1 MDTTVTI
8 PWGEW
13 VQALLPLL
21 GDLVLMAL
29 GLALTFASAVLP
41 KPLYSVL
48 MMLRAEQLLKRAVD
62 YGLNATDRAAHGKK
76 LEVDVANT
84 VVREAAAY
92 AVGAAGDVVKWLGGE
107 TGLVKKLYARLDIE
121 EDSEIPAGGSE
132 AVSTKRRD
140 A

>member
-13 VQALLPLL
+13 VQALLPIL
-21 GDLVLMAL
+21 GDLILMAL
-29 GLALTFASAVLP
+29 GLALTFAATVLP
-41 KPLYSVL
+41 KPLYRVL

-76 LEVDVANT
+76 LEVDVANA
-84 VVREAAAY
+84 VVYEAATY
-92 AVGAAGDVVKWLGGE
+92 AVEAAGDVVKWLGGE

-121 EDSEIPAGGSE
+121 EDSEIPAVGDK
-132 AVSTKRRD
+132 AVSTKRSD